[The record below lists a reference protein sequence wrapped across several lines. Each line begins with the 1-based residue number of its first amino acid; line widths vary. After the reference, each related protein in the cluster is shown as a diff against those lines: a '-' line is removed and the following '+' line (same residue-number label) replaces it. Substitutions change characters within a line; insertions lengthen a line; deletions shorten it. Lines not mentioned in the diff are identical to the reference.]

1 VKRAI
6 SRRQVILS
14 APFAFSTIFAL
25 GSWAGVAEA
34 YPNRPIHLLVGGA
47 AGSVPDTLARIIAD
61 RLSSSLGEPVVTED
75 RPGAAGVI
83 AINALL
89 AAARDGYTL
98 ALATMSQAVFNSYLF
113 SKPPYD
119 ALRDL
124 EPVAPLASGAMAIAA
139 NLAFPAN
146 SFAELIAFAK
156 AKPREV
162 LVGTTGIGSGEL
174 AMLSGSL
181 NLRHRL
187 RRLDHP
193 NRIVY

>member
-1 VKRAI
+1 MKRAI

-25 GSWAGVAEA
+25 GSWARVAEA

-89 AAARDGYTL
+89 AAARKWRHHCVDDARVVSATFAAGTL
-98 ALATMSQAVFNSYLF
+98 ARVSSI
-113 SKPPYD
+113 
-119 ALRDL
+119 
-124 EPVAPLASGAMAIAA
+124 VA
-139 NLAFPAN
+139 
-146 SFAELIAFAK
+146 
-156 AKPREV
+156 
-162 LVGTTGIGSGEL
+162 
-174 AMLSGSL
+174 
-181 NLRHRL
+181 
-187 RRLDHP
+187 
-193 NRIVY
+193 